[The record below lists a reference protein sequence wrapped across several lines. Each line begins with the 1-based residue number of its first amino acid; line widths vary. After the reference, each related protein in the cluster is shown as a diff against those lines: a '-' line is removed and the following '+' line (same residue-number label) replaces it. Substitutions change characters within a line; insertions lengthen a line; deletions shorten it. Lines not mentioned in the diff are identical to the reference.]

1 MQTDDRVVLVN
12 REYNDGSI
20 MVNKFDSIDQA
31 IKFKD
36 RWANLNESNIDYH
49 TLETTALVSN
59 VSEMIDLL
67 DKYEKNMFDL
77 IRQKNI
83 ESERKWTA
91 LGAFNK
97 IRDEWV
103 NESRYVE
110 PVLTF
115 FMLIYFFGDLVE
127 GDSYKQ
133 FIGGG
138 IWVGVSYA
146 FYRVQKFFIYRKTRG
161 VFDDFND

>member
-1 MQTDDRVVLVN
+1 MQTDDKVVLVS

-67 DKYEKNMFDL
+67 DKYEKNTFAL
-77 IRQKNI
+77 IRKKDGDPISPFPTDPSAPQLAQ
-83 ESERKWTA
+83 S
-91 LGAFNK
+91 AF
-97 IRDEWV
+97 
-103 NESRYVE
+103 
-110 PVLTF
+110 T
-115 FMLIYFFGDLVE
+115 
-127 GDSYKQ
+127 
-133 FIGGG
+133 IG
-138 IWVGVSYA
+138 
-146 FYRVQKFFIYRKTRG
+146 
-161 VFDDFND
+161 